1 MWKWFIGLKSPYTC
15 EGLSY
20 NVEYQPN
27 TVLDGGLGQSVRGS
41 PGAPIQPEPR
51 EVSATVA
58 YHKEFHL
65 KPSRG

>member
-41 PGAPIQPEPR
+41 PGALI
-51 EVSATVA
+51 
-58 YHKEFHL
+58 
-65 KPSRG
+65 